1 MAAIYIEQVLPRKW
15 RELARAIL
23 RSPRQLRL
31 NTVLTSAQSGRLDHS
46 GGNVTKAIKIASI
59 TTGGVFVLVVFISLI
74 GSSPETVRA
83 GKTEPTASAITTT
96 ADVPLPPAATTAAPT
111 KPAAAPTTESKQA
124 AVPVEHRSALK
135 KAESYVDLMHMS
147 KQGVYDQLTSDYGEK
162 FSAAAAQYAVDNLK
176 ADWNAQAL
184 ASAKNYQD
192 TMHMSPSAIHDQL
205 TSEYG
210 EKFTVAEADYAIA
223 HLND

>member
-1 MAAIYIEQVLPRKW
+1 VEGTGAGDPA
-15 RELARAIL
+15 
-23 RSPRQLRL
+23 
-31 NTVLTSAQSGRLDHS
+31 
-46 GGNVTKAIKIASI
+46 VT
-59 TTGGVFVLVVFISLI
+59 
-74 GSSPETVRA
+74 ETVAPQHSADLSAMRTTRPQRRQRDKGDQDCEHHHRWGFRPRGVHRPDRLIDGNRTGRQDRTDGVSDHHDGRRA
-83 GKTEPTASAITTT
+83 TSPSGHNGS
-96 ADVPLPPAATTAAPT
+96 PT